1 MKKVKAF
8 IADLRKIINEITW
21 PDRPTLIQL
30 TVVVLFI
37 SIVTGTLLAVADFIF
52 TKLISWVTF
61 K

>member
-8 IADLRKIINEITW
+8 IADVKRIIKEITW

-37 SIVTGTLLAVADFIF
+37 SIITGALLGVADFLF
-52 TKLISWVTF
+52 TKLISWATF
-61 K
+61 Q